1 MTEDLRHD
9 AANPPADRLD
19 DLIDAIVDGAA
30 DEAAWS
36 EFQSLAATS
45 AQPWRRLA
53 EAQRCAALLQAGF
66 DAAVAPALAVPL
78 PLEVQT
84 TCRASSRSFASWRP
98 MLGWAA
104 ALVMGL
110 AWAGSVL
117 VPSAQP
123 LAPASTSLLAQY
135 LQQAHVVGELPMQIR
150 AISAAEGGEV
160 VTYVR
165 RFVERRPVSLYD
177 LQLDENSNPVL
188 REARQEPAMLAS
200 RY

>member
-1 MTEDLRHD
+1 MTEDLRND
-9 AANPPADRLD
+9 TTNPPADRLN

-30 DEAAWS
+30 DDAAWS
-36 EFQSLAATS
+36 EFQSLAATR
-45 AQPWRRLA
+45 AEPWRRLA
-53 EAQRCAALLQAGF
+53 EAQRCTALLQVGF
-66 DAAVAPALAVPL
+66 DAAVAPALAVSL
-78 PLEVQT
+78 PEGDGMAR
-84 TCRASSRSFASWRP
+84 RAASRSFAAWRP

-104 ALVMGL
+104 ALIMGL
-110 AWAGSVL
+110 AWAGYVL

-135 LQQAHVVGELPMQIR
+135 LKQAHVVGELPVQIR
-150 AISAAEGGEV
+150 GISAVEGGEV

-165 RFVERRPVSLYD
+165 RFVERRPVNLYD